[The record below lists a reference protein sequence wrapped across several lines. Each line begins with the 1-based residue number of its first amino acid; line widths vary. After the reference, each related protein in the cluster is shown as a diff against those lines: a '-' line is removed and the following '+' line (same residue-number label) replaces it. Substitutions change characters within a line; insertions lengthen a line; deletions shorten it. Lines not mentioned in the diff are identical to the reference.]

1 MSAPGPRGR
10 RLPAAAYF
18 LPPARRGDA
27 DLVGRARV
35 TVQLT
40 VTLAGVAVLYA
51 AFYAFV
57 VGFAAGAACTGGG
70 AVLAVAALGWLRV
83 TGRLGVLR
91 HALTGALFAAVVL
104 LVWVAGGLH
113 SAVTPWLAVPPIF
126 AALLLGPRGAARW
139 AAASVA
145 AVAGFWLAERAGVRT
160 APGYPAGWRTA
171 VAFASHAGLVACT
184 AALFTVYEQIRAAAQ
199 ARAEAASAELARMAY
214 HDALTGL
221 ANRARFLACTS
232 AALAR
237 ARAAGDPSRVAVLAL
252 DLDGFKAVNDT
263 LGHEAGD
270 AVLVEV
276 AGRLL
281 GATRGSDTV
290 ARLGG
295 DEFAVLLDGV
305 GDDADAGVV
314 AARVVEAVG
323 RPFVI
328 AGAPARVGTSV
339 GVARGDGV
347 PPAGELAPDEGVAT
361 LLRHADYAM
370 YQAKSLGKGRWA
382 WFDAAETPAMA
393 PAPVPAP
400 RAPVRARAAAGAPG
414 PARARVPAAEPCR
427 RRA

>member
-1 MSAPGPRGR
+1 
-10 RLPAAAYF
+10 
-18 LPPARRGDA
+18 
-27 DLVGRARV
+27 V
-35 TVQLT
+35 T
-40 VTLAGVAVLYA
+40 
-51 AFYAFV
+51 
-57 VGFAAGAACTGGG
+57 
-70 AVLAVAALGWLRV
+70 
-83 TGRLGVLR
+83 
-91 HALTGALFAAVVL
+91 
-104 LVWVAGGLH
+104 
-113 SAVTPWLAVPPIF
+113 
-126 AALLLGPRGAARW
+126 
-139 AAASVA
+139 
-145 AVAGFWLAERAGVRT
+145 GFWLAERAGVRPD
-160 APGYPAGWRTA
+160 AGYAAEWRTA
-171 VAFASHAGLVACT
+171 VAFASYAGLVACT
-184 AALFTVYEQIRAAAQ
+184 AVLFTVYEQIRAEAQ
-199 ARAEAASAELARMAY
+199 ARAEAAAAELARMAY

-221 ANRARFLACTS
+221 ANRARFLACTA

-314 AARVVEAVG
+314 AARVVEAIG

-339 GVARGDGV
+339 GVARGDHA
-347 PPAGELAPDEGVAT
+347 AGGDAAPDEGVAT

-382 WFDAAETPAMA
+382 WFDPAATPAMA
-393 PAPVPAP
+393 PTPAAAP
-400 RAPVRARAAAGAPG
+400 RAPVRPRAAGVAAGGSA
-414 PARARVPAAEPCR
+414 PARGPVGLTEPCR